1 MGRAG
6 LPPPLFE
13 KVLILKDVRE
23 RQNRAKRMLILKGL
37 TRQMDKGNEP
47 SARPGRVGIS
57 APQRCRSDLKV
68 EMPERLRVADG
79 GVGREEKQWQA
90 TALHRRGWARRIK
103 GEGITKSNRC
113 KEELCGHLNGR
124 RELRRWGA
132 SWLGEG
138 VCGRSGIRK

>member
-13 KVLILKDVRE
+13 KVVILKVDKALCFDTVLEVLILKDVRE

-79 GVGREEKQWQA
+79 GVGQEEKRWKA
-90 TALHRRGWARRIK
+90 TALHRRGWARTIK
-103 GEGITKSNRC
+103 GQNITKGN
-113 KEELCGHLNGR
+113 LCQ
-124 RELRRWGA
+124 E
-132 SWLGEG
+132 
-138 VCGRSGIRK
+138 

>member
-13 KVLILKDVRE
+13 KVVILKVDKALCFDTVLEVLILKDVRE
-23 RQNRAKRMLILKGL
+23 RQNRAKRVLILKGL

-47 SARPGRVGIS
+47 CARPEVGIS
-57 APQRCRSDLKV
+57 APQLWCRSDLKV

-90 TALHRRGWARRIK
+90 TALHRRGWARTIK
-103 GEGITKSNRC
+103 GQSTIKGNRRQ
-113 KEELCGHLNGR
+113 E
-124 RELRRWGA
+124 
-132 SWLGEG
+132 
-138 VCGRSGIRK
+138 

>member
-13 KVLILKDVRE
+13 KVVILKVDKALCFDTVLEVLILKDVRE

-47 SARPGRVGIS
+47 SARLGRVGIS

-90 TALHRRGWARRIK
+90 TALHRRGWARTIK
-103 GEGITKSNRC
+103 GQGITRGNRC
-113 KEELCGHLNGR
+113 QE
-124 RELRRWGA
+124 
-132 SWLGEG
+132 
-138 VCGRSGIRK
+138 